1 MFRGVLTLYQQRNKF
16 STLNFVCVWLGEH
29 NVHRRTAHRLG
40 DRTVVLLAQER
51 CVNIDYIS
59 LCGSWLMTLEITWR
73 KYMIFFSKFHAIW
86 DASSVSSA
94 WTRCNWKSCSAE
106 RSKRTRWQ
114 HHSNFITTITTTYE
128 RFNHTRDSHLESL
141 WMVCFLC
148 WIVSVESLVPS
159 QAQQSSAPLC
169 VILIT
174 RQC

>member
-1 MFRGVLTLYQQRNKF
+1 MFGSENTMCIPEQR
-16 STLNFVCVWLGEH
+16 TDWVIEPCW
-29 NVHRRTAHRLG
+29 
-40 DRTVVLLAQER
+40 LAQER

-73 KYMIFFSKFHAIW
+73 KYILYFSKFHAIW

-94 WTRCNWKSCSAE
+94 WTRCNWKSCSARRGANE
-106 RSKRTRWQ
+106 LDG
-114 HHSNFITTITTTYE
+114 NITQTSSQPSPTTYE
-128 RFNHTRDSHLESL
+128 WFNHTRDSHLESL
-141 WMVCFLC
+141 SMVCFLY